1 MAESR
6 QMCTFQLA
14 NLLFG
19 IDVQW
24 VQEVLKYRELTQV
37 PLAPEEV
44 KGLINLR
51 GQIVTAIDL
60 RKRLSLPERTDDRMP
75 MNIVVRNA
83 EGIISFLVDDIRDI
97 LSVSDDQFEPAPETL
112 DGKIRD
118 LLHGVYKLDRSL
130 LLVLDVDRLLDI

>member
-14 NLLFG
+14 NLFFG

-37 PLAPEEV
+37 PLAPTEV
-44 KGLINLR
+44 RGLINLR
-51 GQIVTAIDL
+51 GQIATAIDL
-60 RKRLSLPERTDDRMP
+60 RRRLSLPDRTDGRMP

-83 EGIISFLVDDIRDI
+83 EGIISFLVDEIRDVVA
-97 LSVSDDQFEPAPETL
+97 VSEDQFEPAPETL
-112 DGKIRD
+112 NGMIRD
-118 LLHGVYKLDRSL
+118 LLHGVYKLDHGL
-130 LLVLDVDRLLDI
+130 LLILDVDRLLDI